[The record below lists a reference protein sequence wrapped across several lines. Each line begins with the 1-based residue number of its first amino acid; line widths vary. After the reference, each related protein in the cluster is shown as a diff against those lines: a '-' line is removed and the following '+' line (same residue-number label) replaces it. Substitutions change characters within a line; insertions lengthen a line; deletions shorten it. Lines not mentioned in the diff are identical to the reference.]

1 MQIDASNGFGAVKV
15 SYGAFVDNNNN
26 GLLIYAKGPVTLTSV
41 FASLNSFSGVSVEN
55 CLWNGSACAGT
66 GTVTVTSLAAKGE
79 GFANA
84 FLNNTQIGL
93 SITSKAS
100 ILVENFTA
108 SGNMGNYAL
117 RLDNSDGTG
126 GVTVKATLPG
136 WMNTIDGNT
145 GGHGLYI
152 NSDGAVSVD
161 KVHASNNG
169 QNGIWIT
176 NGLAP
181 FIQPITVSNSTANG
195 NGEHGINLYSRGLV
209 TLTNVD
215 AFDQVTAGYDGVYI
229 DTTAGTGGVIVKATI
244 GQVNEFFNNDQIG
257 LHISTYGSVAVS
269 DVNSFYNGTYGV
281 YVYSTPLIGMPT
293 VSLTRVNADGN
304 VSQSGIYVTAYGPI
318 SLTNVTSTNHLNYYG
333 AEINNQFFPRNTR
346 GDRE

>member
-1 MQIDASNGFGAVKV
+1 MERQAPAH
-15 SYGAFVDNNNN
+15 
-26 GLLIYAKGPVTLTSV
+26 
-41 FASLNSFSGVSVEN
+41 
-55 CLWNGSACAGT
+55 GT

-93 SITSKAS
+93 SITSKAN

-117 RLDNSDGTG
+117 LLDNSDGTG

-181 FIQPITVSNSTANG
+181 FIQPITVSNSIANG
-195 NGEHGINLYSRGLV
+195 NGEYGFNLYSRGLV

-229 DTTAGTGGVIVKATI
+229 DTTAGTGGVIVKATSGT
-244 GQVNEFFNNDQIG
+244 GQRIFQ
-257 LHISTYGSVAVS
+257 
-269 DVNSFYNGTYGV
+269 
-281 YVYSTPLIGMPT
+281 
-293 VSLTRVNADGN
+293 
-304 VSQSGIYVTAYGPI
+304 
-318 SLTNVTSTNHLNYYG
+318 
-333 AEINNQFFPRNTR
+333 
-346 GDRE
+346 